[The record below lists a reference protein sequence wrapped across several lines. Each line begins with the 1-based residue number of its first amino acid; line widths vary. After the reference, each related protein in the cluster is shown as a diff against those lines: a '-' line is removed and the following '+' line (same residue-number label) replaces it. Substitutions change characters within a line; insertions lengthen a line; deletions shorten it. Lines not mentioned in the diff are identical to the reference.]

1 MYSIW
6 SFRGRLTWM
15 MLLILSTTTG
25 LLFVLNYQ
33 VEKEILIDQIH
44 QRALL
49 MGKNLQLNL
58 SRFLATADIQG
69 LSNLSD
75 DERQQV
81 RDFIQNFS
89 EEEAHFDIFSVNEGI
104 NDLYFFNDQNKVII
118 DDPAQREGRI
128 LPPNE
133 QINPE
138 TMAKLK
144 KNHIDT
150 RIQKRGSHT
159 YMFMSFPVFHNGR
172 LLGLGRIEM
181 SMDYAEALL
190 NRIKLWGLF
199 TTAGLFMISLLF
211 ASYFAKSVTR
221 PIGALVQAAVR
232 IGQGDFNL
240 RLDESR
246 KDEIG
251 VLMATFNRM
260 TEGIVKLEETQK
272 RVEKLE
278 IASQLAARVA
288 HEIKNPL
295 NSIGLIIGHI
305 RDRFAPEDDPEREK
319 FLDLSSNMQRELDRL
334 NKIVEGF
341 LRSAKPISLSRHPT
355 DLNGLIE
362 ETVASIAPEAEQQQV
377 KIYRKYQG
385 NLPHLSV
392 DYQQVRQALLNLLI
406 NALQAM
412 PNGGELYL
420 STSISNNGTEA
431 VSVSIRDTGCGIP
444 AENLPRLFG
453 PYFTTKQR
461 GFGLGLSI
469 VERIVQ
475 EHGGRIEI
483 QSRVGQGSEFT
494 LLFPIQTGVHHA

>member
-1 MYSIW
+1 
-6 SFRGRLTWM
+6 
-15 MLLILSTTTG
+15 MLPILLTTTG
-25 LLFVLNYQ
+25 LLFFINYQ
-33 VEKEILIDQIH
+33 MEKQVLTDQIR

-49 MGKNLQLNL
+49 MGKTLQLNL
-58 SRFLATADIQG
+58 SRLLLKTDQEV
-69 LSNLSD
+69 LSNLSVD
-75 DERQQV
+75 DRQQI
-81 RDFIQNFS
+81 RDFIQHFS
-89 EEEAHFDIFSVNEGI
+89 DEEARFDIFSVNEGI
-104 NDLYFFNDQNKVII
+104 NDLYFIDDQNKVVI
-118 DDPAQREGRI
+118 DNPAQSEGRT
-128 LPPNE
+128 LPPVE
-133 QINPE
+133 QIDSE
-138 TMAKLK
+138 TMSHLK
-144 KNHIDT
+144 KNKIDT
-150 RIQKRGSHT
+150 RIQTRGDHT
-159 YMFMSFPVFHNGR
+159 FMFMTFPIFHNER

-181 SMDYAEALL
+181 SMDSAVAAL
-190 NRIKLWGLF
+190 NRIKLWGLI
-199 TTAGLFMISLLF
+199 TTAGLFMIGLFF
-211 ASYFAKSVTR
+211 ASFFAKSVTR
-221 PIGALVQAAVR
+221 PIGSLVQAAIR
-232 IGQGDFNL
+232 IGQGDFNH
-240 RLDESR
+240 RLEESR

-295 NSIGLIIGHI
+295 NSVGLIIDHI
-305 RDRFAPEDDPEREK
+305 RDRFAPADVSEREK

-362 ETVASIAPEAEQQQV
+362 ETVASIAPEADQQRV
-377 KIYRKYQG
+377 KIHRQYQG
-385 NLPHLSV
+385 NLPQLSV
-392 DYQQVRQALLNLLI
+392 DYQQVRQALLNVLI

-444 AENLPRLFG
+444 PENLPQLFG

-475 EHGGRIEI
+475 EHGGRIEV
-483 QSRVGQGSEFT
+483 QSRVGQGSVFT
-494 LLFPIQTGVHHA
+494 LLFPIQKEVQHA

>member
-1 MYSIW
+1 MYSIR
-6 SFRGRLTWM
+6 SFRWRLTWM
-15 MLLILSTTTG
+15 MLLILLITTG
-25 LLFVLNYQ
+25 LLFFLNYQ
-33 VEKEILIDQIH
+33 MEKQVLTDQIR
-44 QRALL
+44 QRAML

-58 SRFLATADIQG
+58 SLLLLKTDHQD

-75 DERQQV
+75 DERVQI
-81 RDFIQNFS
+81 RNFIRHFS
-89 EEEAHFDIFSVNEGI
+89 EEEAKYDVFSVNEGI
-104 NDLYFFNDQNKVII
+104 NDLYFIDDQNKVVI
-118 DDPAQREGRI
+118 DDPARSEGRT

-133 QINPE
+133 QIDPE
-138 TMAKLK
+138 TMAQLK
-144 KNHIDT
+144 KNRIDT
-150 RIQKRGSHT
+150 RIQTRGAHT
-159 YMFMSFPVFHNGR
+159 YMFMTFPIVNNER

-181 SMDYAEALL
+181 SMDSAVAAL
-190 NRIKLWGLF
+190 NRIKLEGLI
-199 TTAGLFMISLLF
+199 TTACLFMIGLFF

-232 IGQGDFNL
+232 IGQGDFNQ
-240 RLDESR
+240 RLEESR

-295 NSIGLIIGHI
+295 NSIGLIIDHI
-305 RDRFAPEDDPEREK
+305 RDRFAPASPPEREK
-319 FLDLSSNMQRELDRL
+319 FLELSSNMQREVDRL

-341 LRSAKPISLSRHPT
+341 LRSAKPISLSRQPT
-355 DLNGLIE
+355 DLNGLID
-362 ETVASIAPEAEQQQV
+362 ETVASIAPEADQQRVQ
-377 KIYRKYQG
+377 IHRQYQG
-385 NLPHLSV
+385 NLPQLSV

-412 PNGGELYL
+412 PNGGELHL
-420 STSISNNGTEA
+420 STSISNNGA
-431 VSVSIRDTGCGIP
+431 DVVSVSVRDTGCGIP
-444 AENLPRLFG
+444 PENLPRLFG

-475 EHGGRIEI
+475 EHGGKIEVM
-483 QSRVGQGSEFT
+483 SRAGKGSVFT
-494 LLFPIQTGVHHA
+494 LLFPIQEDTHHA